1 MKSLLSRLSLAMA
14 LVLIGAGL
22 LLAFA
27 LQDFPRRLVEDY
39 VVSRLQHDADLIYV
53 RVLDALD
60 PEAAAQGA
68 AGTVYDL
75 PLSGHYFLIRMG
87 DGPWLRSR
95 SLWDEE
101 LAVPLPDARG
111 ESTFHLDGPA
121 RQKLL
126 GYAKRY
132 PSTEGGI
139 VIVVTED
146 VARVADAITHFS
158 QRMAAGMFIALL
170 LLLVLQRR
178 LLLRGLRLLW

>member
-75 PLSGHYFLIRMG
+75 PLSEHYFLIRMG

-95 SLWDEE
+95 SL
-101 LAVPLPDARG
+101 
-111 ESTFHLDGPA
+111 
-121 RQKLL
+121 
-126 GYAKRY
+126 
-132 PSTEGGI
+132 
-139 VIVVTED
+139 
-146 VARVADAITHFS
+146 
-158 QRMAAGMFIALL
+158 
-170 LLLVLQRR
+170 
-178 LLLRGLRLLW
+178 